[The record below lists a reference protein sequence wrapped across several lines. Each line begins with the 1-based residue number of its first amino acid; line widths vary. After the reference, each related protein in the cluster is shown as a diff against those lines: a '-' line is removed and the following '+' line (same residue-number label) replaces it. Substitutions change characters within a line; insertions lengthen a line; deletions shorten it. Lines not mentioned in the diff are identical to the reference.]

1 MRSTVSA
8 PVTARPFAISLITR
22 ITERHGYMPEVN
34 PFESLQEQIDDAA
47 AYLDVG
53 DGVIERLK
61 HPERVVESNLT
72 VEMDDGSLRRFTA
85 FRSQFN
91 GDRGPYKGGIRY
103 HPSVS
108 RDEVKALSGWMTYKC
123 AVVDI
128 PYGGGKGG
136 IVVDPRKLS
145 AAEAERLTR
154 SFATEL
160 RPFVG
165 PDRDIPAPDVN
176 TGQREMNWFKDTYE
190 TLENTV
196 APGVITGKAVSAGG
210 SQGRVKATG
219 RSTMLAAREAFD
231 YLGRDL
237 AGATVAV
244 QGYGNAGSVAA
255 GLLEDQGATVVAV
268 SDSSGAVYD
277 PEGLDTAAVK
287 RFKTETGSVSGFGA
301 SESLTNEELLTLDVD
316 LLVPAAL
323 ENAVDAEIAG
333 DVAADVVVEAAN
345 GPITPDADDILG
357 DRDVLIVPDILAN
370 AGGVTVS
377 YFEWV
382 QNRQRFS
389 WSEERV
395 NDELERVV
403 TDAFDDLVSAYESR
417 DLPTLRIAAY
427 VVAIARVVD
436 AYTDSGTWP

>member
-1 MRSTVSA
+1 
-8 PVTARPFAISLITR
+8 
-22 ITERHGYMPEVN
+22 MPEVN

-47 AYLDVG
+47 TYLDVG

-103 HPSVS
+103 HPGVS

-123 AVVDI
+123 AVVDV

-136 IVVDPRKLS
+136 IVVDPRELS

-190 TLENTV
+190 TLEDTV

-237 AGATVAV
+237 TGATVAV

-255 GLLEDQGATVVAV
+255 GLLEAQGATVVAV

-287 RFKTETGSVSGFGA
+287 RFKSETGSVSGFGT
-301 SESLTNEELLTLDVD
+301 SENLRNEELLTLDVD

-323 ENAVDAEIAG
+323 ENAIDAEIAG

-345 GPITPDADDILG
+345 GPITPDADDILR

-389 WSEERV
+389 WSEARV
-395 NDELERVV
+395 NDELERVI

-417 DLPTLRIAAY
+417 DLPSLRIAAY
-427 VVAIARVVD
+427 VVAIQRVVD